1 MTGVSAETIERE
13 GGREKEMGFGTAQLP
28 LNQKRVFALLF
39 LCLSHLAKQIRY
51 CVERRLSIS
60 VRTAFPISFL
70 WGLRHCMF
78 FVFVLF

>member
-13 GGREKEMGFGTAQLP
+13 GGREKEMGFGTAQP
-28 LNQKRVFALLF
+28 EKGFCFAFSLSY
-39 LCLSHLAKQIRY
+39 SHLAKQIWY
-51 CVERRLSIS
+51 SIERRLSTS

>member
-1 MTGVSAETIERE
+1 MTGVSAETIE
-13 GGREKEMGFGTAQLP
+13 GGRERERNGLWYCSTAVKP
-28 LNQKRVFALLF
+28 EKGFALLF